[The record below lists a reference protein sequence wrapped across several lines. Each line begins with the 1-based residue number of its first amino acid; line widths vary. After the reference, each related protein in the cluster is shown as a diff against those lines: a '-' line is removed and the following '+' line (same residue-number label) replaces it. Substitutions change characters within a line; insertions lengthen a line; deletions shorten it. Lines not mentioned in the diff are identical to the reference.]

1 MGIERWALGARHW
14 ALNIGHWARV
24 RVRVRVRVRLRVR
37 LTLATTGAAKRC
49 MVSEAVSQS
58 VLVRIA
64 KGEVEPHNPSGTA
77 VKVQSFADVTKAV
90 VVLEEKLS
98 RRALPRRRRVL
109 SAL

>member
-1 MGIERWALGARHW
+1 
-14 ALNIGHWARV
+14 
-24 RVRVRVRVRLRVR
+24 
-37 LTLATTGAAKRC
+37 

-77 VKVQSFADVTKAV
+77 VKVQSFADVTKDV
-90 VVLEEKLS
+90 VVLEEKLTG
-98 RRALPRRRRVL
+98 RTLPRRRRVL